1 MANKPRYEKSLI
13 GQLFTGD
20 GKEAHAKTKSPM
32 ISRAKTNS
40 QADSKGDTKLNTQLE
55 VRQPETRT
63 KTPEPAAAN
72 TLPPERQSRTAQDS
86 GQDLSERVSPAP
98 TIIASTS
105 PSRSQSPR
113 TSKSS
118 LLPGLP
124 NLTSKK
130 GGKRI
135 KIDLRKG
142 NCSSSA
148 IYHISGNQI
157 YWVVASFLYFLALNM
172 SMYSSS

>member
-20 GKEAHAKTKSPM
+20 SKEAHAKTKSPM
-32 ISRAKTNS
+32 MSRAKTNS
-40 QADSKGDTKLNTQLE
+40 QADSEGDTKLNTQLE

-63 KTPEPAAAN
+63 RTPEPGAAS
-72 TLPPERQSRTAQDS
+72 TPPPERQGRTAQDS
-86 GQDLSERVSPAP
+86 GKDLPERVSPAP
-98 TIIASTS
+98 PTIRASTS

-113 TSKSS
+113 TTKSP
-118 LLPGLP
+118 LLP

-148 IYHISGNQI
+148 IYYTSGNQI
-157 YWVVASFLYFLALNM
+157 YWVVASFFIFL
-172 SMYSSS
+172 SIRWVFV